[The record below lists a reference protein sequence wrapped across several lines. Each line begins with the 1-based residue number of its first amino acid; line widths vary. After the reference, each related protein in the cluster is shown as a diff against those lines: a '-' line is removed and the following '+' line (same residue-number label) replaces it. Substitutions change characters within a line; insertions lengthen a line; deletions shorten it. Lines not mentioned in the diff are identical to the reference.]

1 MRAARPLGRSPSTT
15 AASAQ
20 ALPIVDA
27 NAGSSGMALF
37 GASAFGDDAYLA
49 GLVASLDLAA
59 FPVDDKGGRR
69 YAASNQVGD
78 AALLY

>member
-1 MRAARPLGRSPSTT
+1 
-15 AASAQ
+15 
-20 ALPIVDA
+20 
-27 NAGSSGMALF
+27 

-78 AALLY
+78 AALLYALVQGPLFRRLHT